1 MAALLEVEGLE
12 AGYGKKTVLQGVSF
26 RVDEGEVVALL
37 GHNGAGKSTTL
48 KTILGL
54 LPARS
59 GQVRFGGQVWANGDP
74 AENVR
79 RGIAL
84 VPQGRG
90 VFPDLTV
97 VENLALGAYTQ
108 ADRAGI
114 DRRMNEILELF
125 PILAERRS
133 QKAGTMSGGEQ
144 QMCAIGR
151 ALMSDPKL
159 LLLDEPS
166 AGLAPVV
173 VQQVFELVRRIRAGG
188 LTVLIVEQ
196 IVQQVLKVV
205 DRAYLLETGRGA
217 RGDQAILSVVLHEG
231 RTRQV
236 RKMCEAVGHPVV
248 RLRRVRVGPV
258 HLGTLKSGEF
268 RELTRAEVEQLE
280 RIAASH
286 AKGPRRA

>member
-125 PILAERRS
+125 PILAERRD
-133 QKAGTMSGGEQ
+133 QIVGTMSGGQQ
-144 QMCAIGR
+144 QMVAVGT
-151 ALMSDPKL
+151 ALMQQPRL
-159 LLLDEPS
+159 MMMDEPS
-166 AGLAPVV
+166 IGLAPVL
-173 VQQVFELVRRIRAGG
+173 VQRVLETAVQINRRFGTAI
-188 LTVLIVEQ
+188 VLVEQ
-196 IVQQVLKVV
+196 NIKTALGMAR
-205 DRAYLLETGRGA
+205 RAY
-217 RGDQAILSVVLHEG
+217 V
-231 RTRQV
+231 
-236 RKMCEAVGHPVV
+236 M
-248 RLRRVRVGPV
+248 
-258 HLGTLKSGEF
+258 KSGRIVLEKPAALLLAAKDSWW
-268 RELTRAEVEQLE
+268 ELY
-280 RIAASH
+280 
-286 AKGPRRA
+286 

>member
-59 GQVRFGGQVWANGDP
+59 GQVRFGGQIWANGDP

-125 PILAERRS
+125 PILAERRD
-133 QKAGTMSGGEQ
+133 QIVGTMSGGQQ
-144 QMCAIGR
+144 QMVAVGT
-151 ALMSDPKL
+151 ALMQQPRL
-159 LLLDEPS
+159 MMMDEPS
-166 AGLAPVV
+166 IGLAPVL
-173 VQQVFELVRRIRAGG
+173 VQRVLETAVEINRRFGTAI
-188 LTVLIVEQ
+188 VLVEQ
-196 IVQQVLKVV
+196 NIKTALGMAR
-205 DRAYLLETGRGA
+205 RAY
-217 RGDQAILSVVLHEG
+217 V
-231 RTRQV
+231 
-236 RKMCEAVGHPVV
+236 M
-248 RLRRVRVGPV
+248 
-258 HLGTLKSGEF
+258 KSGRIVLEKPAALLLAAKDSWW
-268 RELTRAEVEQLE
+268 ELY
-280 RIAASH
+280 
-286 AKGPRRA
+286 